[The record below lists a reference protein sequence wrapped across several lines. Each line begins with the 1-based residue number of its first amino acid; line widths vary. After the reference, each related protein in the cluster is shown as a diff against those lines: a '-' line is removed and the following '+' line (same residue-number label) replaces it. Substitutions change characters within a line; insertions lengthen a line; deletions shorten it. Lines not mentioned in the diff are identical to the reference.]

1 MEPTTEDTVRSEGVL
16 RFRPRKVHVREETVP
31 MVEPAHSTDQV
42 YAGFWIRVLAALI
55 DSVLVA
61 MITYPILAIVYG
73 FGSSGTDVSSLLNNR
88 DLAAALGNGDVAAAL
103 ASPQLR
109 AAFADAVRLGP
120 LDLVLS
126 VVFPALAIILFWMF
140 RSATPGKI
148 LVRAKIVDART
159 GGPPSKAQCVGRYFA
174 YFVSTFPLCLGLI
187 WVGIDK
193 RKQGWHDKLA
203 GTVVIRTT
211 KRPAPAG

>member
-1 MEPTTEDTVRSEGVL
+1 MFE
-16 RFRPRKVHVREETVP
+16 
-31 MVEPAHSTDQV
+31 HSASGGQV

-61 MITYPILAIVYG
+61 MITYPILAIVYS
-73 FGSSGTDVSSLLNNR
+73 FGSSGTDVSSLLNNQ
-88 DLAAALGNGDVAAAL
+88 DLMAALHNGDAAAALDN
-103 ASPQLR
+103 PQLR
-109 AAFADAVRLGP
+109 AALADAVGLGP
-120 LDLVLS
+120 LDLALS

-148 LVRAKIVDART
+148 LVRSKIVDART
-159 GGPPSKAQCVGRYFA
+159 GGPPSKAQCIGRYFG
-174 YFVSTFPLCLGLI
+174 YFVSTFPLCLGLL

-203 GTVVIRTT
+203 GTVVIREPRSHTI
-211 KRPAPAG
+211 RPGTPT